1 MTLLLQNKADVNQA
15 EQRGHTPLWISALRG
30 TWGWSACC
38 CRTPDIDI
46 DHKDLSGVTALWAA
60 CQNNN
65 SEVVELLLH
74 PRNVVVEVATD
85 ARGHQR
91 VVSRT
96 KNPIFDPSALYAAA
110 LHGDTF
116 PMINDDGSGRSHGDD
131 EESPISDLED
141 NDYDVQRV
149 LELET
154 EFLTNIDE
162 KHKHDETATSVS
174 VKFEGELLAKA
185 KQDWIGRLV
194 ALQGAGLFRYRDAL
208 HGHAEALPQARLRSR
223 ATASTR

>member
-1 MTLLLQNKADVNQA
+1 M
-15 EQRGHTPLWISALRG
+15 P
-30 TWGWSACC
+30 
-38 CRTPDIDI
+38 
-46 DHKDLSGVTALWAA
+46 ALWAA
-60 CQNNN
+60 CQNN

-96 KNPIFDPSALYAAA
+96 KNPSFDPSALDAAA

-116 PMINDDGSGRSHGDD
+116 PMINNDGSGRSHGDD

-185 KQDWIGRLV
+185 GLDWAPRGAAGRRPLLLPRCSARCSAWARGSSTTSSASV
-194 ALQGAGLFRYRDAL
+194 PGYRVDDPLIWKHQGAGWSSR
-208 HGHAEALPQARLRSR
+208 RSGR
-223 ATASTR
+223 GR